1 MNEFDA
7 VLTGVV
13 IISSIIGYYKGFI
26 KEAFGI
32 VSVIIS
38 ALVTYIYFK
47 NGGSLISL
55 SLVFIFTNLGLT
67 VAFRVMKMPVKQGET
82 KLPIFYRLGG
92 GAVGFFKGVAFML
105 IVLAALRFFGGMINT
120 AVGDINKYT
129 KASVL
134 YGRYQEILN
143 VPRVKETAASL
154 KEQQGP
160 LTLSPEAVN
169 KLTENN
175 SVRAI
180 LEDQQLKESIRR
192 KDYSKILSNPKF
204 HNLLNDKEF
213 LKQVVALGLQQSR
226 QSVWKNGRSKEQ

>member
-1 MNEFDA
+1 MNELDA

-26 KEAFGI
+26 KEALGI

-38 ALVTYIYFK
+38 ALATYIYFK
-47 NGGSLISL
+47 NGGSLLSL
-55 SLVFIFTNLGLT
+55 SLVFMFTNLGLT
-67 VAFRVMKMPVKQGET
+67 VAFRVMRMPVKQGDT
-82 KLPIFYRLGG
+82 KPSIFYRLGG
-92 GAVGFFKGVAFML
+92 GAIGFFKGVVFVL

-120 AVGDINKYT
+120 DVGDINKYT

-143 VPRVKETAASL
+143 GPRVQETAESL
-154 KEQQGP
+154 KEKQGP
-160 LTLSPEAVN
+160 LTLPPEAVN

-192 KDYSKILSNPKF
+192 KDFSKILSNPKF
-204 HNLLNDKEF
+204 LNLLNDKEF

-226 QSVWKNGRSKEQ
+226 QSVRKNGSSKEQ